1 MEDKYQI
8 VNINEY
14 LSDKYLEQEVEKI
27 IESFGSPQNEDV
39 ELFLKN
45 NSIQFTKKGQSVTYL
60 VFRDSDEFDFVGYYT
75 LTIKPITI
83 DSKLDLSNNFKK
95 RIERV
100 CKVDENGFYTL
111 SAFLIAQLGKNYN
124 LQESRRIDGKILL
137 NIVHNTLSEIKSQ
150 IGGVAVFLECEDS
163 ENDFLKSFYRNNG
176 YTLFDE
182 RVSEKDK
189 KLYQF
194 IKAI

>member
-1 MEDKYQI
+1 MEDRYQV

-14 LSDKYLEQEVEKI
+14 LSDIYLEQEVRKI
-27 IESFGSPQNEDV
+27 LESFGSPQNEDV
-39 ELFLKN
+39 EIFLKN
-45 NSIQFTKKGQSVTYL
+45 NSIHFAQKGQSVTYI

-83 DSKLDLSNNFKK
+83 NSKLNLSKSFKK

-100 CKVDENGFYTL
+100 CKVDDYGFYTL

-124 LQESRRIDGKILL
+124 LPESRRIDGKILL
-137 NIVHNTLSEIKSQ
+137 NIAQNTLSEIKNQ

-163 ENDFLKSFYRNNG
+163 ENDFLKSFYINNG

-189 KLYQF
+189 KLYQL